1 VHLASTEPGLPDDAS
16 VPFEIVQQP
25 EQKGETDL
33 LATYSS
39 HGKVAKFR
47 IETATTPV
55 PDTSSS
61 VGFNLQMGHGRFV
74 AEPGSDASV
83 MLADLKKVLEAK
95 VLPTKVK
102 RASALGFTF
111 AILGRNQSRSPNGG
125 FNDKPAGDWNAYKIF
140 IGGEHDDTDEGEV
153 FLNFNLV
160 EKKGEFSI
168 KDPDY
173 GDFVL
178 AKLATVL

>member
-16 VPFEIVQQP
+16 VPFDIVQQP
-25 EQKGETDL
+25 GPKGETDL
-33 LATYSS
+33 LASYSS
-39 HGKVAKFR
+39 HGKIAKFR
-47 IETATTPV
+47 IEMATTPG

-74 AEPGSDASV
+74 AVPGSDASLL
-83 MLADLKKVLEAK
+83 LADLKKALEAK
-95 VLPTKVK
+95 TLSTNVK
-102 RASALGFTF
+102 RANALAFTF
-111 AILGRNQSRSPNGG
+111 AVLGRNQSRSPNGG
-125 FNDKPAGDWNAYKIF
+125 FNDKPTGDWNAYKIF

-160 EKKGEFSI
+160 DRKGEFSL